1 MLAVLALVVLL
12 TKPSVTFFLV
22 GVAYVASGPIEAYWR
37 WRTGRPL
44 VPARRDPPRPTREAP
59 PMSDDKRIRI
69 FDTTLRDGE
78 QSPGCSMNLSEK
90 LVLARQLAK
99 LGVDVIEAGF
109 AIASEGD
116 FEAVKAIAA
125 ELGGVSIASLA
136 RTSREDIERAARALE
151 RAKRPRIHTFIATSD
166 IHLQHKLKMGREQVL
181 EEVDRAVRQ
190 ARGYVGDVE
199 FSAEDATRSSWDYLV
214 QVFGAAV
221 KAGATTLNVPDT
233 VGYTTPVEYHELI
246 RYLRAHV
253 PGADGVIFSLHCHN
267 DLGLAVA
274 NSLAAIQAGARQV
287 ECTVNGIG
295 ERAGNTAMEE
305 VVMALKTRPDV
316 FGGLDTGIRTTEI
329 YPTSRLLSSIIG
341 IPVQPNK
348 AIVGDNAFAHEAGI
362 HQHGVLQAAITYE
375 IMTPQSIGRP
385 SNELVLGKHSGRHA
399 FKDRLQRARLRA
411 RRRGLP
417 ARLQA
422 LQGPRGQEEEHL
434 QRGPRVDRGGLGD
447 RRGGPLP
454 ARQPGGAERHL
465 RDAERDGRAA
475 GGRRVE
481 EGHRAGRRPGGR
493 GVPRDQRAQRHEVRA
508 GAVPGEGH
516 HRRHG
521 RAGRGDR
528 HDLRGRPARDRP
540 RRAHRHP
547 RGLRARLRE
556 RDQQARVAA
565 EAARP
570 GRAAEGSERA
580 WKRY

>member
-1 MLAVLALVVLL
+1 
-12 TKPSVTFFLV
+12 
-22 GVAYVASGPIEAYWR
+22 
-37 WRTGRPL
+37 
-44 VPARRDPPRPTREAP
+44 
-59 PMSDDKRIRI
+59 MSDDRIRI

-116 FEAVKAIAA
+116 FEAVRAVAR
-125 ELGGVSIASLA
+125 ELGADVTVASLA
-136 RTSREDIERAARALE
+136 RTSREDVERAARALE

-190 ARGYVGDVE
+190 ARGYVEDVE
-199 FSAEDATRSSWDYLV
+199 FSAEDATRSDWDYLV

-221 KAGATTLNVPDT
+221 RAGATTLNVPDT

-253 PGADGVIFSLHCHN
+253 RDAEHVIFSLHCHN

-305 VVMALKTRPDV
+305 VVMALKTRRDA
-316 FGGLDTGIRTTEI
+316 FGGLDTRIRTTEI
-329 YPTSRLLSSIIG
+329 YPTSRLLASIIG
-341 IPVQPNK
+341 VPVQPNK

-399 FKDRLQRARLRA
+399 FKDRLAELGYTLADEDFQRAFKRFKDLADRKKTIYNEDLEAIVADSVTAEEGRFRLGHLVVQSGTFATPNATVEILVDGESRKATAQGDGPVDAVFRA
-411 RRRGLP
+411 ISELTDAKCELVQFQVKAITGGMD
-417 ARLQA
+417 A
-422 LQGPRGQEEEHL
+422 QGEVTVTISE
-434 QRGPRVDRGGLGD
+434 
-447 RRGGPLP
+447 
-454 ARQPGGAERHL
+454 
-465 RDAERDGRAA
+465 
-475 GGRRVE
+475 GGRRVI
-481 EGHRAGRRPGGR
+481 GHGAHTDILVASARAYVNGINKLEWH
-493 GVPRDQRAQRHEVRA
+493 QK
-508 GAVPGEGH
+508 
-516 HRRHG
+516 
-521 RAGRGDR
+521 
-528 HDLRGRPARDRP
+528 
-540 RRAHRHP
+540 RRAADEP
-547 RGLRARLRE
+547 RGI
-556 RDQQARVAA
+556 
-565 EAARP
+565 
-570 GRAAEGSERA
+570 
-580 WKRY
+580 